1 MCVRPRNSEAVQASI
16 AVSEQRVEEIQR
28 RLQSALSP
36 TELLVKD
43 QSHLH
48 AGHEGAKDGKG
59 HFEVT
64 IVSDKFIGV
73 NRISR
78 HRLVYDAL
86 GNLMDSDIHALRINA
101 FSSSE
106 R

>member
-1 MCVRPRNSEAVQASI
+1 MTAHRVQ
-16 AVSEQRVEEIQR
+16 EIEK
-28 RLQSALSP
+28 LLTAFLSP

-48 AGHEGAKDGKG
+48 SGHAGAKEGQG
-59 HFEVT
+59 HFEV
-64 IVSDKFIGV
+64 IVVSEKFDNL
-73 NRISR
+73 NRIAR

-86 GNLMDSDIHALRINA
+86 GNFMDSDIHALRINA
-101 FSSSE
+101 FSPSE